1 MARLDRSWQMP
12 DKRGM
17 GEGAEL
23 TSMNVSL
30 SRAQRDFVEAAARD
44 TGCTTTS
51 EYIRR
56 LIHEAQRRADL
67 EDLERKL
74 IDGLESGAP
83 IEVTTELLAE
93 KRAQL
98 RARREADRE

>member
-1 MARLDRSWQMP
+1 MARLDRSWQTP

-17 GEGAEL
+17 GEGVEL

-30 SRAQRDFVEAAARD
+30 PRAQRDFVEAAARE

-56 LIHEAQRRADL
+56 LIHEAQWRAEL
-67 EDLERKL
+67 EDLERRL
-74 IDGLESGAP
+74 IDGFESGAP
-83 IEVTTELLAE
+83 IEVTAELLAK
-93 KRAQL
+93 KRAKL
-98 RARREADRE
+98 RARRQANRE